1 MYLSELREN
10 GSRRYYK
17 VDEMRKHDLLLLEL
31 DSLNKCIEQW
41 ISFLD
46 MFAKGKRM
54 SEEYYKKL
62 SAAGVDLPT
71 AADNLAADQRSIDYV
86 KNVIEEYQ
94 DKRDQVLARL

>member
-1 MYLSELREN
+1 MQLSELREN

-17 VDEMRKHDLLLLEL
+17 VNEMRKHDLLLLEL

-54 SEEYYKKL
+54 SEEYYKRL

-86 KNVIEEYQ
+86 KTVIEEYQ

>member
-1 MYLSELREN
+1 MHLSELREN
-10 GSRRYYK
+10 GSRRYCK
-17 VDEMRKHDLLLLEL
+17 VNEMRKHDLLLLEL

-62 SAAGVDLPT
+62 RASGVDLPT
-71 AADNLAADQRSIDYV
+71 SAENLAADQRSIDYV

-94 DKRDQVLARL
+94 GKRDQVLARL

>member
-1 MYLSELREN
+1 MHLSELREN

-46 MFAKGKRM
+46 MFVKGKRM
-54 SEEYYKKL
+54 SEGYYKRL

-86 KNVIEEYQ
+86 KSVIEEYQ
-94 DKRDQVLARL
+94 DKRYRVLARL

>member
-1 MYLSELREN
+1 MHLSELREN
-10 GSRRYYK
+10 GSQRYYK

-31 DSLNKCIEQW
+31 DSLNKCIDQW

-54 SEEYYKKL
+54 SEEYYKRL
-62 SAAGVDLPT
+62 SAGGVDLPT

-86 KNVIEEYQ
+86 KSVIEEYQ